1 MGVILGGP
9 SSYRQFLHQKAGICV
24 ALHWVN
30 GEPAMALFP
39 VPTRLGAQGFI
50 ICLSALHKYARR
62 DGGPTPYLVMQAA
75 NAARRM
81 AMGDD
86 THTIHAIAD
95 AIMAHVEDVVKMPPM
110 PESLR
115 RGGGKPVGT
124 ISLKSEG
131 KTVFERELLE
141 LPPGSESLH

>member
-9 SSYRQFLHQKAGICV
+9 SSYKQFLHRKAGICV

-30 GEPAMALFP
+30 GEPAMCLFP
-39 VPTRLGAQGFI
+39 VPKRLGAQGFI
-50 ICLSALHKYARR
+50 ICLSALHKYAN
-62 DGGPTPYLVMQAA
+62 GNGSPTPYLVEQAA

-81 AMGDD
+81 AMSADVF
-86 THTIHAIAD
+86 TIHAIAD
-95 AIMAHVEDVVKMPPM
+95 AIMEHVEDVVKMPPM
-110 PESLR
+110 PDSLR
-115 RGGGKPVGT
+115 KGKGKPVGT

-141 LPPGSESLH
+141 LPPGSESIH